1 VASRLL
7 ADAPAAGRCRPV
19 REQRA
24 EGGVEVTE
32 DRRPRT
38 MNKSLLG
45 SIFGSYSPRA
55 AIPEIL
61 SMYQAGMLD
70 LDSLVTKK
78 YRLEQV
84 NEGYADLLNGSNIR
98 GLIEF
103 D

>member
-1 VASRLL
+1 MTL
-7 ADAPAAGRCRPV
+7 
-19 REQRA
+19 
-24 EGGVEVTE
+24 
-32 DRRPRT
+32 
-38 MNKSLLG
+38 
-45 SIFGSYSPRA
+45 